1 MRKLTCLC
9 GLALS
14 LTVTCAFAQ
23 SNSMTSGRPSAV
35 LTPDQCAQ
43 VWAKAVPSGDFL
55 TEANAAPYIVN
66 FKQLQAS
73 RWTRPGWKDF
83 QERVQSGLRYSANP
97 PRAVSTIPAN
107 RRRFSKLS

>member
-1 MRKLTCLC
+1 MRKLTCLY

-66 FKQLQAS
+66 FKQADGPDQDGKISKSEFEAACA
-73 RWTRPGWKDF
+73 K
-83 QERVQSGLRYSANP
+83 GLVKFTDR
-97 PRAVSTIPAN
+97 
-107 RRRFSKLS
+107 

>member
-43 VWAKAVPSGDFL
+43 VWAKGCALGRFSHRGKCRAVHH
-55 TEANAAPYIVN
+55 
-66 FKQLQAS
+66 QLQAS
-73 RWTRPGWKDF
+73 RWTGPGWKDL
-83 QERVQSGLRYSANP
+83 QERVRSGLRQ
-97 PRAVSTIPAN
+97 RAREVHGPLVRTACN
-107 RRRFSKLS
+107 

>member
-9 GLALS
+9 GGLALS

-55 TEANAAPYIVN
+55 TEAIAAPYIVN
-66 FKQLQAS
+66 FKQADGQDQD
-73 RWTRPGWKDF
+73 GK
-83 QERVQSGLRYSANP
+83 
-97 PRAVSTIPAN
+97 I
-107 RRRFSKLS
+107 SKSEFEAACGPLVRTACS